1 MQTQTSKMWPI
12 VVTDE
17 VHQALVA
24 LKQHPTE
31 PFHVV
36 IARLLARSKGM
47 EEKDV
52 PL

>member
-36 IARLLARSKGM
+36 IARLLALRNAARLESGK
-47 EEKDV
+47 
-52 PL
+52 